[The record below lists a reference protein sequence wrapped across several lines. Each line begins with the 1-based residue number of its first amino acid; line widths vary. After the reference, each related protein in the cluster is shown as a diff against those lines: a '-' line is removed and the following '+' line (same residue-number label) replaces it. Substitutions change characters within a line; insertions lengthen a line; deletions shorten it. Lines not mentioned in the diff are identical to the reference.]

1 MGQKSKYRG
10 VGDVPHPHLI
20 YKIKSDK
27 KTMSWREK
35 ILLKTIRI
43 RKDEEVTENY
53 EHFMKRKH
61 IVEDHNNKITL
72 QRRKNSKN
80 GRQIMV
86 KDEEYW

>member
-1 MGQKSKYRG
+1 M
-10 VGDVPHPHLI
+10 
-20 YKIKSDK
+20 
-27 KTMSWREK
+27 
-35 ILLKTIRI
+35 LKTIRI

-61 IVEDHNNKITL
+61 IVEDHNNTITL